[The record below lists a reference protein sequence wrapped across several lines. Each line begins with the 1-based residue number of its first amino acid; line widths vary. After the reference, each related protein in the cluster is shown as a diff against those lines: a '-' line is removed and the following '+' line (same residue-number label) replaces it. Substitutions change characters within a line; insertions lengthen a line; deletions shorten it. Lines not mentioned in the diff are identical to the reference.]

1 MKFSHLKVGERF
13 ILKGEPYVKATPLLA
28 NHADTGI
35 NKVVPKYMNVE
46 LAETR
51 TADAVVFNKPDEIL
65 EYIVSE
71 LSDAINSST
80 LSDAGKELVH
90 NEIKRIELEA
100 MKKIK

>member
-13 ILKGEPYVKATPLLA
+13 LLKGEPYVKATPLLA
-28 NHADTGI
+28 NHADTGV

-51 TADAVVFNKPDEIL
+51 AADAIVCNKPDEML

-80 LSDAGKELVH
+80 LSDAAKELVQ
-90 NEIKRIELEA
+90 NEIKRIQQEA